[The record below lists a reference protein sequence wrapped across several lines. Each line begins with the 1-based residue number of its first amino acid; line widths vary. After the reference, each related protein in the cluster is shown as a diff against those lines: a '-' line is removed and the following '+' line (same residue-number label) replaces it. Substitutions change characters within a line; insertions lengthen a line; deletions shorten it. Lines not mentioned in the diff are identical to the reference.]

1 MQRYSALALLRNA
14 LSGHRNWQPQWRS
27 PEPKPAYDAVIVG
40 AGGHGLGTA
49 YYLAKEH
56 GLANIAVLEKGWL
69 GGGNT
74 GRNTT
79 IIRSNYLWEESEAIY
94 EHSLKLWEGLSN
106 ELNYNVMYSPRGVM
120 MLAHT
125 VHDIQVF
132 KRHVHANRLAGI
144 DNEWLTPQQAKEFC
158 PPLNISRD
166 LRYPVLGAALQ
177 RRGGTARH
185 DAVAWGYARAAS
197 ARGVDIIQNC
207 EVTAI
212 RRDRA
217 GAVEAVETTRG
228 AIRTRKVGVVA
239 AGHTSVLMAM
249 AGLRMP
255 IESYPLQALVSEPV
269 KPIIPCVV
277 MSNTVHAYISQSDK
291 GDLVIGAGTDAYTSY
306 SQTGG
311 LHISMHTLDAICDLF
326 PMFRRLRMMRNW
338 GGIVDVTPDRSP
350 IIGKTP
356 VPGLYVNCG
365 WGTGGFK
372 ATPGSAHVFAATM
385 ARDEPHPIAAPFTL
399 ERFTSGRLIDEA
411 AAAAVA
417 H

>member
-1 MQRYSALALLRNA
+1 MRET
-14 LSGHRNWQPQWRS
+14 LSGNRGWPEQWRS
-27 PEPKPAYDAVIVG
+27 PEPKAAYDAVIVG
-40 AGGHGLGTA
+40 GGGHGLATA
-49 YYLAKEH
+49 YYLAKVH
-56 GLANIAVLEKGWL
+56 GLTNIAVVEKGWI

-79 IIRSNYLWEESEAIY
+79 IIRSNYLCEPSEAIY
-94 EHSLKLWEGLSN
+94 EHAMKLWEGLSA

-132 KRHVHANRLAGI
+132 QRHVHANRLAGI
-144 DNEWLTPQQAKEFC
+144 DNEWLSPAEAKAFC
-158 PPLNISRD
+158 PPLNISSR

-185 DAVAWGYARAAS
+185 DAVAWGYARGAD
-197 ARGVDIIQNC
+197 RLGVDILENC

-212 RRDRA
+212 RRDAA
-217 GAVEAVETTRG
+217 GAVEALETTRG
-228 AIRTRKVGVVA
+228 PIRTRKIGIVA
-239 AGHTSVLMAM
+239 AGHTSVLMGM
-249 AGLRMP
+249 AGVRMP
-255 IESYPLQALVSEPV
+255 IESFPLQALVSEPV
-269 KPIIPCVV
+269 KPVFPCVV

-291 GDLVIGAGTDAYTSY
+291 GELVIGAGTDVYTSY

-311 LHISMHTLDAICDLF
+311 LHITTHTVDAICDLF
-326 PMFRRLRMMRNW
+326 PMFRRLRMLRNW

-356 VPGLYVNCG
+356 VPGLFVNCG

-372 ATPGSAHVFAATM
+372 ATPGSGHVFAATI
-385 ARDEPHPIAAPFTL
+385 ARGEPHPIAAPFTL
-399 ERFTSGRLIDEA
+399 ERFTTGDLIDEA

>member
-1 MQRYSALALLRNA
+1 MRFSIFSLARQA
-14 LSGHRNWQPQWRS
+14 VGGHAGWPVQWRS
-27 PEPKPAYDAVIVG
+27 PEPRPAYDAVIVG
-40 AGGHGLGTA
+40 AGGHGLATA

-56 GLANIAVLEKGWL
+56 GLHNIAVVEKGWL

-94 EHSLKLWEGLSN
+94 EHAVKLWETLSQ

-144 DNEWLTPQQAKEFC
+144 DNEWLTAEQAKAFC
-158 PPLNISRD
+158 PPLNIAPGM
-166 LRYPVLGAALQ
+166 RYPVLGAALQ

-185 DAVAWGYARAAS
+185 DAVAWGYARGAD
-197 ARGVDIIQNC
+197 RLGVDIIENC

-212 RRDRA
+212 RRDKA
-217 GAVEAVETTRG
+217 GAVAGIETTRG
-228 AIRTRKVGVVA
+228 AIATRRLGVVA

-249 AGLRMP
+249 ADLRMP
-255 IESYPLQALVSEPV
+255 LESYPLQALVSEPI
-269 KPIIPCVV
+269 KPAIPCVV
-277 MSNTVHAYISQSDK
+277 MSNTIHAYISQSDK
-291 GDLVIGAGTDAYTSY
+291 GELVIGAGTDAYTSY
-306 SQTGG
+306 SQTGA
-311 LHISMHTLDAICDLF
+311 LHVTTHTLDAICELF
-326 PMFRRLRMMRNW
+326 PNFRRVRMLRNW

-356 VPGLYVNCG
+356 VPGLFVNCG

-372 ATPGSAHVFAATM
+372 ATPGSGHVFAATI
-385 ARDEPHPIAAPFTL
+385 ARDAPHPIAAPFTL
-399 ERFTSGRLIDEA
+399 ERFRTGRLIDEA